1 MSSRP
6 SALAFSRL
14 LIIHIVVP
22 LLALARASV
31 PLVLVPETLVGLPGF
46 DDGISLL
53 GDAAL
58 VAAGGGGGGS
68 HVRVTRP
75 SASSS
80 GFLQWPK
87 SFRFADPRS
96 AAPTS
101 FSSEFAFS
109 ISPGNADGL
118 ALVLFPRDFRV
129 GAEAFGLSGDRRFV
143 AVEYDA
149 WMNEEV
155 GDVNANHVGVDLG
168 NFRSVSVCN
177 ASSVGLALSSG
188 EKLKSW
194 VDYDGS
200 SKRLE
205 VRLSKFRDPRPYDPI
220 IAYSIDLLRMWKG
233 EDVYVGISSAN
244 GNSSQTISVY
254 SWRFK
259 PRKIPMSMHSLPAR
273 PHGYSSEHG
282 KLRKRGNCPLAI
294 LGRVIFA
301 TGCGALLAFLGL
313 FLWAIV
319 ANRHTVF
326 PAECPVHPADFKY
339 EKINVVAGKDVE
351 GGKH

>member
-1 MSSRP
+1 MSRP
-6 SALAFSRL
+6 SALASSRL
-14 LIIHIVVP
+14 LIVHIVVP
-22 LLALARASV
+22 LLALAGASASLSLA
-31 PLVLVPETLVGLPGF
+31 PGTLAGLPGF

-53 GDAAL
+53 GDATL
-58 VAAGGGGGGS
+58 AAGAGASGGP
-68 HVRVTRP
+68 HVRITRP

-87 SFRFADPRS
+87 PFRFVDPSS

-109 ISPGNADGL
+109 VSPGNGDGL
-118 ALVLFPRDFRV
+118 ALVLLPRDFKL

-143 AVEYDA
+143 GVEYDTS
-149 WMNEEV
+149 MDEEV

-168 NFRSVSVCN
+168 SFASVSVCN
-177 ASSVGLALSSG
+177 VSSVGLVLSSG

-220 IAYSIDLLRMWKG
+220 IAYSIDMLRMWRD
-233 EDVYVGISSAN
+233 EDVYVGISSSN
-244 GNSSQTISVY
+244 GNSVQTISVY

-259 PRKIPMSMHSLPAR
+259 PRKVPLSMHSLPADPR
-273 PHGYSSEHG
+273 GQSGEHG
-282 KLRKRGNCPLAI
+282 KLRKRGRCPLAI
-294 LGRVIFA
+294 LAGVIFA

-313 FLWAIV
+313 FLWAFV

-326 PAECPVHPADFKY
+326 PVECPVRPVDFKY
-339 EKINVVAGKDVE
+339 EKINVVVKEDVE

>member
-1 MSSRP
+1 MSRP
-6 SALAFSRL
+6 STFTFSRL
-14 LIIHIVVP
+14 LIVHIVP
-22 LLALARASV
+22 LLALARVSV
-31 PLVLVPETLVGLPGF
+31 SLFLTPKTLVGLPDF

-53 GDAAL
+53 GDATL
-58 VAAGGGGGGS
+58 DGTGS
-68 HVRVTRP
+68 HVQVTRP

-87 SFRFADPRS
+87 PFQFVDPSS
-96 AAPTS
+96 ASPTS

-109 ISPGNADGL
+109 ISPGNSDGL
-118 ALVLFPRDFRV
+118 ALVLFPRDFKL
-129 GAEAFGLSGDRRFV
+129 GAEAFGLSGDHRFV
-143 AVEYDA
+143 GVEYDTSL
-149 WMNEEV
+149 NEEV

-177 ASSVGLALSSG
+177 ASSIGLVLSSG
-188 EKLKSW
+188 EKLMSW

-205 VRLSKFRDPRPYDPI
+205 VRLSKFGDPRPYDPI
-220 IAYSIDLLRMWKG
+220 IAYSIDLLRMWRHK
-233 EDVYVGISSAN
+233 DVYVGISSSN
-244 GNSSQTISVY
+244 GDSSQTISIY

-259 PRKIPMSMHSLPAR
+259 PRKVIMSMHSLPAD

-282 KLRKRGNCPLAI
+282 KLRKRGKCPLAI
-294 LGRVIFA
+294 LAGVIFA

-313 FLWAIV
+313 FLWAFV

-326 PAECPVHPADFKY
+326 PVECPVRPADFKY
-339 EKINVVAGKDVE
+339 EKINVVVGKDAE